1 MTPRESNLYIWLGR
15 IRARLSSCY
24 PRLTIPSAVIY
35 KRSSNPL
42 SAIKSV
48 KGGPMKRTL
57 GAVLLMCVLILWP
70 AHAKQDA
77 SPMRKADTTTAKSS
91 IQWETVDGS
100 QVLRLWQLEGP
111 KLWPQT
117 TIMRVSHPTYQK
129 YFQDPKK
136 FVQFV
141 NAHKFFSKDV
151 ITAGPW
157 VTLSSVQQ
165 DVDSPNWVLTLM
177 HGKSSTLIVSALPQ
191 LTTEETQ

>member
-1 MTPRESNLYIWLGR
+1 
-15 IRARLSSCY
+15 
-24 PRLTIPSAVIY
+24 
-35 KRSSNPL
+35 
-42 SAIKSV
+42 
-48 KGGPMKRTL
+48 MKRTL

-77 SPMRKADTTTAKSS
+77 SPMGKADTTTAKSS

-117 TIMRVSHPTYQK
+117 TIMRVSNPTYQK

-191 LTTEETQ
+191 LITEEVQ